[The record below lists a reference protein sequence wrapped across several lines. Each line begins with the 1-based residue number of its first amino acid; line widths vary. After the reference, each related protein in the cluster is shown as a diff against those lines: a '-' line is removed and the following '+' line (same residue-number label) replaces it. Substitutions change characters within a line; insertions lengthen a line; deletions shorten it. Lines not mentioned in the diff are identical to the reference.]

1 MKVKNTQQDPKEK
14 QIRREE
20 FIKQSKEIEKVLL
33 PHGETL
39 QESPEELEEAYKR
52 MISYL
57 KESGVYEEDGP
68 AHRSTNTATGSSRSR
83 KAMRFL
89 AKCAVIA
96 ILCGGSLFA
105 LSMRSEANR
114 VYFMDTV
121 NYLIGNDT
129 QIDIGMEKGDDMKDL
144 TEDEVKERIEEKIGV
159 KVPKFN
165 YRPKDMKY
173 CSYKIDTLTGT
184 ANLNYELEGKTAV
197 LLISNNDGAIK
208 GNVRPHG
215 KEIVKYDVNT
225 AFDGMEIEI
234 IGNKE
239 ETDAHA
245 TYTASWK
252 YENTYYQFSC
262 KLEEEEFVKIAE
274 QIYF

>member
-89 AKCAVIA
+89 AK
-96 ILCGGSLFA
+96 
-105 LSMRSEANR
+105 MRSNCNTLWRKSLCFKHAKR
-114 VYFMDTV
+114 SQQSVFYGYGKLSDW
-121 NYLIGNDT
+121 
-129 QIDIGMEKGDDMKDL
+129 
-144 TEDEVKERIEEKIGV
+144 ER
-159 KVPKFN
+159 
-165 YRPKDMKY
+165 
-173 CSYKIDTLTGT
+173 
-184 ANLNYELEGKTAV
+184 
-197 LLISNNDGAIK
+197 
-208 GNVRPHG
+208 
-215 KEIVKYDVNT
+215 
-225 AFDGMEIEI
+225 
-234 IGNKE
+234 
-239 ETDAHA
+239 
-245 TYTASWK
+245 YT
-252 YENTYYQFSC
+252 N
-262 KLEEEEFVKIAE
+262 
-274 QIYF
+274 

>member
-144 TEDEVKERIEEKIGV
+144 TEDEVKERIEQKLGV
-159 KVPKFN
+159 MVPNFG
-165 YRPKDMKY
+165 YRPNGMHYASYEIDME
-173 CSYKIDTLTGT
+173 TGL
-184 ANLNYELEGKTAV
+184 AKLNYEYEDKNVILLVGNNAEKTIV
-197 LLISNNDGAIK
+197 NMS
-208 GNVRPHG
+208 PHG
-215 KEIVKYDVNT
+215 KEINKYSLVTIIDQINVKVV
-225 AFDGMEIEI
+225 E
-234 IGNKE
+234 NKE
-239 ETDAHA
+239 KTDEQS
-245 TYTASWK
+245 TYTATWK
-252 YENTYYQFSC
+252 YGKFYYQFSG
-262 KLEEEEFVKIAE
+262 KLEKEDFEEIIKKI
-274 QIYF
+274 QY

>member
-159 KVPKFN
+159 KVPNFN
-165 YRPKDMKY
+165 YRPKEMQYSSYEINTQLGVANIEYEFEGTNTLLLVSNHVGAMKA
-173 CSYKIDTLTGT
+173 T
-184 ANLNYELEGKTAV
+184 A
-197 LLISNNDGAIK
+197 
-208 GNVRPHG
+208 
-215 KEIVKYDVNT
+215 
-225 AFDGMEIEI
+225 
-234 IGNKE
+234 
-239 ETDAHA
+239 
-245 TYTASWK
+245 
-252 YENTYYQFSC
+252 
-262 KLEEEEFVKIAE
+262 
-274 QIYF
+274 

>member
-114 VYFMDTV
+114 EYFMDTV

-129 QIDIGMEKGDDMKDL
+129 QIDIGMEKGDDIKDL
-144 TEDEVKERIEEKIGV
+144 TEDEVKERIEKKLVV
-159 KVPKFN
+159 KVPHFN
-165 YRPKDMKY
+165 YRPKGMEFK
-173 CSYKIDTLTGT
+173 SYEIDELTGV
-184 ANLNYELEGKTAV
+184 AKLNYEYEEKSAV
-197 LLISNNDGAIK
+197 FVVDNNIKKAI
-208 GNVRPHG
+208 GNTSPHG
-215 KEIVKYDVNT
+215 KEINSYSIVTLIDQIDV
-225 AFDGMEIEI
+225 EIVE
-234 IGNKE
+234 NKE
-239 ETDAHA
+239 DTDIES
-245 TYTASWK
+245 TFTAAWK
-252 YENTYYQFSC
+252 YGNAYYQFSG
-262 KLEEEEFVKIAE
+262 KLEKEDFLKIVE
-274 QIYF
+274 SVYY

>member
-39 QESPEELEEAYKR
+39 QESPEELENAYKR

-144 TEDEVKERIEEKIGV
+144 TEDEVKERIKLKLGIQ
-159 KVPKFN
+159 VPNFG
-165 YRPKDMKY
+165 YRPKGLEFE
-173 CSYKIDTLTGT
+173 SYEIDELNGK
-184 ANLNYELEGKTAV
+184 AKLNYKYEEKKAAFLVG
-197 LLISNNDGAIK
+197 NNTKKAI
-208 GNVRPHG
+208 GNTSPHG
-215 KEIVKYDVNT
+215 KEIHRYSIVTLYDQINV
-225 AFDGMEIEI
+225 EVVE
-234 IGNKE
+234 NKE
-239 ETDAHA
+239 DTDIESTFTA
-245 TYTASWK
+245 TWK
-252 YENTYYQFSC
+252 YGNAYYQFSG
-262 KLEEEEFVKIAE
+262 KLEKEDFLEIVERIC
-274 QIYF
+274 Y